1 MLNLKLNKEA
11 IFLNWQSIF
20 LLGTFIILRV
30 LSFFIRTNDILQ
42 TTIIFSLFITMGVFF
57 FKNPTYAFMLL
68 LTELFLG
75 GSGNLFSFFG
85 LSIRTTLILVF
96 MFLWICYALYH
107 KNLRLLYIPHKF
119 FYVLPLIMILTFFSF
134 TNALLHQHNFAD
146 IIKDLIPYTYF
157 ILFLPAYHLFNKQK
171 LQEYFIRLI
180 GVYVIGSA
188 LFSLFTFVLF
198 VSRISLIQGAY
209 YKWYR
214 DIVNGKIT
222 FITDFFYRIVTP
234 EHLLIPLIMI
244 IIVALLM
251 RQEKHNH
258 WWRLMFVL
266 LAITLIL
273 NFSRAYFLGFFVGMA
288 FLIYKHNIKKWLFV
302 SIWSIA
308 ILSITFTSIN
318 FIASQGRSFGLEIA
332 GVRIGSL
339 IKPMSETSSYTRTML
354 LEPIF
359 KQIKEAPLLG
369 HGIGSSIT
377 YYNSLSH
384 DYTTTTQYD
393 WGYFEMLAEL
403 GVIGTLVYLFIIA
416 ILIIEIIK
424 KIRLVNNYH
433 DIYVGL
439 LGSIIALLV
448 INITTPVLFHV
459 IGILFITLV
468 MTFMAQP
475 LTTFDNIVLTLYKI
489 FNKMKKTI
497 T

>member
-1 MLNLKLNKEA
+1 
-11 IFLNWQSIF
+11 
-20 LLGTFIILRV
+20 
-30 LSFFIRTNDILQ
+30 
-42 TTIIFSLFITMGVFF
+42 
-57 FKNPTYAFMLL
+57 
-68 LTELFLG
+68 
-75 GSGNLFSFFG
+75 
-85 LSIRTTLILVF
+85 
-96 MFLWICYALYH
+96 
-107 KNLRLLYIPHKF
+107 
-119 FYVLPLIMILTFFSF
+119 MILTFFSF